1 MVLRSDEMANQAEV
15 ERDQRFRGNVAKGAS
30 TVASL
35 ATGAA
40 GGTLAAKVMPF
51 LNQYIPAGL
60 AMKGINKVAPKL
72 GSFLQKGHEMGLDV
86 EEGLNFIKDKLDGSQ
101 KEPAK
106 ENRNIIEQYSPNLF
120 QYLKEMIGTGNTP
133 IQAAAKAKKNLDKKF
148 QEMISKME
156 KDHKTDWSSI
166 VEMVFGGQGKAPIQS
181 QQQPNETGQPAQGGQ
196 PGAGQ
201 QAILQAIQAAAAL
214 RKRRQS

>member
-15 ERDQRFRGNVAKGAS
+15 ERDQRFRGNVSKGVSAA
-30 TVASL
+30 ASL

-40 GGTLAAKVMPF
+40 GGSLAAKVMPF
-51 LNQYIPAGL
+51 LNQYIPPGL

-86 EEGLNFIKDKLDGSQ
+86 QEGLDFIKDKIGGDQ
-101 KEPAK
+101 KESAK
-106 ENRNIIEQYSPNLF
+106 KKGNIIEQYSPNIF
-120 QYLKEMIGTGNTP
+120 QYMKELIGKGSSP
-133 IQAAAKAKKNLDKKF
+133 IDAAAKARKFLDKK
-148 QEMISKME
+148 QQDIISKME

-166 VEMVFGGQGKAPIQS
+166 VQTVFGGQGMAPNQS
-181 QQQPNETGQPAQGGQ
+181 EQQPNQPGQGGQ

-201 QAILQAIQAAAAL
+201 QAIMQAIQAAAAS